1 MGALIIKAIVIL
13 LLPAAVF
20 LGAGYLMER
29 LSDPG
34 RLRDKVQEDTGLKG
48 LGLRIQGYDLAAI
61 KAYWGA
67 LKLKPGALDAERRTL
82 EMDLV
87 FPFVY
92 GAGFAVSLLLAWAAL
107 GRPFHPVWILA
118 PLFIEVVADWIENL
132 ILLGQAKLFAGSEGV
147 LNSGWIQLASIAT
160 SVKVALFCGSYLL
173 VIGLVVWMIYRNWP
187 TSLAR

>member
-1 MGALIIKAIVIL
+1 MALIIKAIVLL
-13 LLPAAVF
+13 LLPAVVF
-20 LGAGYLMER
+20 LLGGDLMQK

-107 GRPFHPVWILA
+107 GRPFHPVWIMA
-118 PLFIEVVADWIENL
+118 PLFIAVVADWIENL
-132 ILLGQAKLFAGSEGV
+132 IQLRQVRLFAPREGV
-147 LNSGWIQLASIAT
+147 LEPGWVQIASVAT
-160 SVKVALFCGSYLL
+160 SVKVGLFCISYFL
-173 VIGLVVWMIYRNWP
+173 VVGLVARMIYRNWP
-187 TSLAR
+187 RSLAG